1 MTESR
6 DFKDGIR
13 KLVGNDKLKEAVCI
27 LEALDSEQKDR
38 LVLLKRRIVS
48 SEKAFQDGIITFEFD
63 HMERSRVAASI
74 LEIMNEMAND
84 CLEKIRERSLV
95 SESTEL
101 SVIHTS

>member
-38 LVLLKRRIVS
+38 LVLLKRRVVS
-48 SEKAFQDGIITFEFD
+48 SEKAFQDGVITFEFNQL
-63 HMERSRVAASI
+63 ERNRIAASV
-74 LEIMNEMAND
+74 LEIMNVLADD
-84 CLEKIRERSLV
+84 CQEKIREGSLV
-95 SESTEL
+95 SF
-101 SVIHTS
+101 